1 MEIKYSPVT
10 NADRFA
16 AFTPVNGTPERY
28 RSTLPWEQ
36 IIIVTGLAI
45 IIGILIHDAYS
56 DKEERN

>member
-16 AFTPVNGTPERY
+16 AFTSVNVTPERY
-28 RSTLPWEQ
+28 RSTLPWGQ
-36 IIIVTGLAI
+36 IIMVTGLAI
-45 IIGILIHDAYS
+45 IIGILIHNAYS

>member
-16 AFTPVNGTPERY
+16 AFTSVNGTPERY
-28 RSTLPWEQ
+28 RSTLPWGQ
-36 IIIVTGLAI
+36 IIMVTGLAI
-45 IIGILIHDAYS
+45 IIGILIHNAYS

>member
-16 AFTPVNGTPERY
+16 AFTSVNGNPETY
-28 RSTLPWEQ
+28 RSTIPWGQ

-45 IIGILIHDAYS
+45 IIGILIHDVYS

>member
-1 MEIKYSPVT
+1 MEIKYTPVT

-16 AFTPVNGTPERY
+16 AFTSVNGTPERY
-28 RSTLPWEQ
+28 RSTLPWGQ
-36 IIIVTGLAI
+36 IIIVTGLTI